1 MNTSTDSSLCF
12 EIFEPGDKTA
22 LICMDVPEMERL
34 VVEQIRDLGYK
45 VHTVFSA
52 EDFIHKLHTHHYD
65 VVVIAENFAASTLY
79 SNPVL
84 AEAVNTPAAQR
95 QRQVVVLIGASLK
108 TADEMQAFQNSVD
121 LVISL
126 TDIASLRPVV
136 RRVTNFA
143 HDFYAR
149 YLEAVSLADVA

>member
-1 MNTSTDSSLCF
+1 
-12 EIFEPGDKTA
+12 
-22 LICMDVPEMERL
+22 
-34 VVEQIRDLGYK
+34 
-45 VHTVFSA
+45 
-52 EDFIHKLHTHHYD
+52 
-65 VVVIAENFAASTLY
+65 
-79 SNPVL
+79 
-84 AEAVNTPAAQR
+84 VNTPAAQR